1 MFAVLS
7 GVYCVSIYTNTCST
21 AQPCTLT
28 AVLDTLCKYIVCVAF
43 SVNQWMPVFSF
54 TQAQLHIN
62 RWMDKY
68 YQSCLVFWFISNDRL
83 IAIRRHHATLCYIYL
98 EIKRWVAE
106 KGMIKSQLHTNFYHF
121 CIRSLRQNMLCS
133 IFTSCNMFQNHLKL
147 MVSRRHVSKIIYH
160 MPNSWT
166 WFVICNVLIT
176 YFAQAMSPH
185 LSIYLSVHA

>member
-1 MFAVLS
+1 MDGQILSVLS
-7 GVYCVSIYTNTCST
+7 CFLVHFKWQIDCYQAT
-21 AQPCTLT
+21 PCH
-28 AVLDTLCKYIVCVAF
+28 
-43 SVNQWMPVFSF
+43 SM
-54 TQAQLHIN
+54 
-62 RWMDKY
+62 
-68 YQSCLVFWFISNDRL
+68 L
-83 IAIRRHHATLCYIYL
+83 ICYIYL

-176 YFAQAMSPH
+176 YFAQPMSPH